1 MADDSAGLGAI
12 RGLVD
17 KEWSVDAASSDPDD
31 PMVRGFAEFGLP
43 TNSRF
48 ATEHGLHRMQTWRDD
63 LQLHANSA
71 FVDST
76 LLLTVEALLGPR
88 GPDVLT
94 PVTLWELTAFIDALV
109 CFDRLYCIANP
120 VVDVSDFNRR
130 LGADVLTAIPDP
142 RAGTLRDLAIEA
154 AANGLSDM
162 ANLWAQAWPV
172 IRAWPGVWAPD
183 KADYPF
189 AQEVQAVV
197 DGWRAVLGPD
207 LPIKAPFNVS
217 SLDVRLDEMMGGT
230 SGEYDDKYDPGDDLS
245 VVLID
250 GSAAAGEPG
259 DDLPAIVINGS
270 SAANDESG
278 PRSIIVE
285 YEWEQLQVDPIQR
298 RLGVLIDATRLERPA
313 AGSAADLPF
322 ESRERFAA
330 ASTYRTYVNQGIA
343 NALALPY
350 LPSTLRMPFRK
361 LFVERA
367 AEVQDELVAIAL
379 ADQVFARQQ
388 PSSPLI
394 LPFFSAAVLQRAAAR
409 EDVWTQMAEVRDKST
424 TFRRVRA
431 DLDRMLERSLVSPEA
446 LQIQKAIR
454 DEALKLTDLA
464 GAAQESFSVALGVVA
479 QTGIVPLAGALKTG
493 VDAAQGLG
501 RGGSWTRIW
510 RRLFHRHE
518 YFLSQTS
525 SQAIALTNALPQIQQ
540 LWQMPK
546 IGGYLQRFASATQQ
560 MGQVLRD

>member
-1 MADDSAGLGAI
+1 
-12 RGLVD
+12 
-17 KEWSVDAASSDPDD
+17 
-31 PMVRGFAEFGLP
+31 
-43 TNSRF
+43 
-48 ATEHGLHRMQTWRDD
+48 
-63 LQLHANSA
+63 
-71 FVDST
+71 
-76 LLLTVEALLGPR
+76 
-88 GPDVLT
+88 
-94 PVTLWELTAFIDALV
+94 
-109 CFDRLYCIANP
+109 
-120 VVDVSDFNRR
+120 
-130 LGADVLTAIPDP
+130 
-142 RAGTLRDLAIEA
+142 
-154 AANGLSDM
+154 
-162 ANLWAQAWPV
+162 
-172 IRAWPGVWAPD
+172 
-183 KADYPF
+183 
-189 AQEVQAVV
+189 
-197 DGWRAVLGPD
+197 
-207 LPIKAPFNVS
+207 
-217 SLDVRLDEMMGGT
+217 
-230 SGEYDDKYDPGDDLS
+230 LS